1 MANPYS
7 EMIMEKLAQVYALN
21 EWLTEYPD
29 GMEYEDI
36 MKVLNKDHDECID
49 DEWRELDI
57 VQWYL
62 LDGHTGAQIAQF
74 IEDTYESALRLLK
87 HAEEVL

>member
-1 MANPYS
+1 
-7 EMIMEKLAQVYALN
+7 MIMEKLAQVYALN
-21 EWLTEYPD
+21 EWLTDYPD
-29 GMEYEDI
+29 DMEYEDV
-36 MKVLNKDHDECID
+36 MKVLNKDHDACVD

-87 HAEEVL
+87 RAEEVL

>member
-1 MANPYS
+1 
-7 EMIMEKLAQVYALN
+7 MEKLAQTYALN
-21 EWLTEYPD
+21 EWLTDYPD
-29 GMEYEDI
+29 DMEYEDV

-74 IEDTYESALRLLK
+74 IEDTRESALRLLK
-87 HAEEVL
+87 HAEEAL

>member
-1 MANPYS
+1 
-7 EMIMEKLAQVYALN
+7 MEKLAQVYALN
-21 EWLTEYPD
+21 EWLTDYPD
-29 GMEYEDI
+29 DMEYEDV
-36 MKVLNKDHDECID
+36 MKVLNKDHDECVD

-87 HAEEVL
+87 RAEEVL

>member
-1 MANPYS
+1 
-7 EMIMEKLAQVYALN
+7 MEKLAQVYALN
-21 EWLTEYPD
+21 EWLTDYPD
-29 GMEYEDI
+29 DMEYEDI
-36 MKVLNKDHDECID
+36 MKVLNKDHDECVD

-62 LDGHTGAQIAQF
+62 LDDHTGAQIAQF

-87 HAEEVL
+87 RAEEVL

>member
-1 MANPYS
+1 
-7 EMIMEKLAQVYALN
+7 MEKLAQVYALN
-21 EWLTEYPD
+21 EWLTDYPD
-29 GMEYEDI
+29 DMEYEDV
-36 MKVLNKDHDECID
+36 MKVLNKDHDACVD

-87 HAEEVL
+87 RAEEVL

>member
-1 MANPYS
+1 
-7 EMIMEKLAQVYALN
+7 MEKLAQVYALN
-21 EWLTEYPD
+21 EWLTDYPD
-29 GMEYEDI
+29 DMGYEDV

-57 VQWYL
+57 VQWHL

>member
-1 MANPYS
+1 
-7 EMIMEKLAQVYALN
+7 MIMEKLAQVYALN
-21 EWLTEYPD
+21 EWLTDYPD
-29 GMEYEDI
+29 DMEYEDV
-36 MKVLNKDHDECID
+36 MKVLNKDHDECVD

-87 HAEEVL
+87 RAEEVL